1 MAAAAAAASEEEGEA
16 NAMPRY
22 RADQNKIEKTR
33 ETPEQW
39 SLPWA
44 RCGGE
49 STTGASRLTRS
60 IGERLNSRER
70 ERQSERCRRS
80 AQCDFRRKI
89 SSFFG
94 SQFATS
100 VRHLQLQSSTLI
112 SKEEEIS
119 FKKLAPQGRVSRA
132 SQGKGRSAISLAL
145 IIGRLLP
152 ICTRINNSSLSWCY
166 VPVLA

>member
-1 MAAAAAAASEEEGEA
+1 MRCRVTEPTRTKSRRPERRLSSGASLGRAVAAKARLARADSLARGEA
-16 NAMPRY
+16 
-22 RADQNKIEKTR
+22 KLE
-33 ETPEQW
+33 
-39 SLPWA
+39 
-44 RCGGE
+44 G
-49 STTGASRLTRS
+49 
-60 IGERLNSRER
+60 

-152 ICTRINNSSLSWCY
+152 ICMRINNSSLSWCY

>member
-1 MAAAAAAASEEEGEA
+1 MAAKARLARADSLARGEA
-16 NAMPRY
+16 
-22 RADQNKIEKTR
+22 KLE
-33 ETPEQW
+33 
-39 SLPWA
+39 
-44 RCGGE
+44 G
-49 STTGASRLTRS
+49 
-60 IGERLNSRER
+60 

-152 ICTRINNSSLSWCY
+152 ICTRINNSSLSWFY
-166 VPVLA
+166 PYWPELKHSRLLINRNQPKQSVQTDTLVADVREGRGAIPNAGRLSLLP